1 MKQRL
6 KYQSKIC
13 AVINPI
19 KVLDEL
25 DITLVQNPRLTGWE
39 NKFVVFR
46 CDSSVQ
52 AFIRQEEKDVEIQ
65 AIAEGSEL
73 EFKEGKHW
81 YGVDIRIILRKRY
94 LLIPIS
100 WK

>member
-1 MKQRL
+1 M
-6 KYQSKIC
+6 
-13 AVINPI
+13 
-19 KVLDEL
+19 
-25 DITLVQNPRLTGWE
+25 
-39 NKFVVFR
+39 VFR

-81 YGVDIRIILRKRY
+81 YGVDTWRNVGSGRIMTERTMC
-94 LLIPIS
+94 
-100 WK
+100 